1 MNAIYLV
8 LGSAFVFILAYRYY
22 GAFIAAKVLSF
33 DEKRVT
39 PSKEFNDG
47 RDYVPTNRW
56 IVFGHHFAAISG
68 AGPLIGPVLA
78 VQFGYAPGF
87 LWILA
92 GAVIAGAVHDMVI
105 LFASVR
111 HKGKSLAEIA
121 REEIGPIAKAAA
133 SVATFLIII
142 LALAGLAIVV
152 VNALKENA
160 WGTFAIGFT
169 IPVALFLGLYLHYLR
184 PGKIAEGSIIGVT
197 LVIIGVL
204 LGPLVRDSS
213 IATWF
218 MFSEQQIKLI
228 LPTYG
233 FIASILPVWMLLC
246 PRDYLSSYMKIGTIF
261 LLAIGVIIVRPD
273 IQMPAF
279 TQFVHGGGT
288 IVNGPVWPFVFI
300 TIACGAISGFHSLIA
315 SGTTPKMISS
325 ERDIKVVG
333 YGAMLMEGFVAV
345 MALVAAASLLPGDYF
360 AINTPP
366 AVFKTLAATGD
377 PTFQVGNLAE
387 LSKMVQMDLAGRT
400 GGAVSLAV
408 GMSQILSS
416 IPGLKSMMAFLYQF
430 CILFEA
436 LFILTTI
443 DTGTRVARYILQ
455 DALGTIYA
463 PFKKVSWI
471 PGALFCSLFVTVF
484 WGYLVYGGSIA
495 TIWPIFGITNQ
506 LLGTVALAI
515 GTSIILRRT
524 KKLQYGL
531 ITAVPMA
538 FLGVTTFTAGIMALM
553 NTYIP
558 KGLWLNT
565 VLLILALVLILII
578 IADAV
583 RSWIRTLDSNV
594 PIYHDPPVAK

>member
-8 LGSAFVFILAYRYY
+8 LGAACVFVLAYRYY
-22 GAFIAAKVLSF
+22 GAFIAAKVLALDDS
-33 DEKRVT
+33 RVT
-39 PSKEFNDG
+39 PSEKYNDG

-68 AGPLIGPVLA
+68 AGPLVGPVLA
-78 VQFGYAPGF
+78 VQFGFAPGF

-111 HKGKSLAEIA
+111 HKGKSLPEIA
-121 REEIGPIAKAAA
+121 REEIGPVAKAAA

-152 VNALKENA
+152 VNALKDNS

-169 IPVALFLGLYLHYLR
+169 IPVAIFVGLYMHYFR
-184 PGKIAEGSIIGVT
+184 PGKIIEASLIGVT

-204 LGPLVRDSS
+204 LGPVVRDSS
-213 IATWF
+213 IASWF
-218 MFSEQQIKLI
+218 MFSEQQLKII

-233 FIASILPVWMLLC
+233 FIASVLPVWMLLC
-246 PRDYLSSYMKIGTIF
+246 PRDYLSSYMKIGTI
-261 LLAIGVIIVRPD
+261 LILAFGVIIVRPT

-279 TQFVHGGGT
+279 TSFIHGGGT

-325 ERDIKVVG
+325 EKDIKVIG

-345 MALVAAASLLPGDYF
+345 MALIAASVLLPGDYF
-360 AINTPP
+360 AINTTP
-366 AVFKTLAATGD
+366 AVFQKLAATGN
-377 PTFQVGNLAE
+377 PLFQIGNLPE
-387 LSKMVQMDLAGRT
+387 LSKMVEMDLAGRT

-408 GMSQILSS
+408 GMAHILSS
-416 IPGLKSMMAFLYQF
+416 IPGLKTMMAYLYQF

-436 LFILTTI
+436 LFIMTTI

-455 DALGTIYA
+455 DGLGNFYA
-463 PFKKVSWI
+463 PFKRVSWI
-471 PGALFCSLFVTVF
+471 PGTLLCSALVTIF
-484 WGYLVYGGSIA
+484 WGYLIYGGSIS

-524 KKLQYGL
+524 KKPVYGL
-531 ITAVPMA
+531 ITALPMA
-538 FLGVTTFTAGIMALM
+538 FLGVTTITAGIISLL

-558 KGLWLNT
+558 KGLILNA
-565 VLLILALVLILII
+565 VLLTLALVLIVII
-578 IADAV
+578 IVDAV
-583 RSWIRTLDSNV
+583 RSWVKALDPAV
-594 PIYHDPPVAK
+594 AVYQDPPIS

>member
-8 LGSAFVFILAYRYY
+8 LGAACVFVLAYRYY
-22 GAFIAAKVLSF
+22 GAFIAAKVLALDDS
-33 DEKRVT
+33 RVT
-39 PSKEFNDG
+39 PSEKYNDG

-68 AGPLIGPVLA
+68 AGPLVGPVLA
-78 VQFGYAPGF
+78 VQFGFAPGF

-111 HKGKSLAEIA
+111 HKGKSLPEIA
-121 REEIGPIAKAAA
+121 REEIGPVAKAAA

-152 VNALKENA
+152 VNALKDNS

-169 IPVALFLGLYLHYLR
+169 IPVAIFVGLYMHYFR
-184 PGKIAEGSIIGVT
+184 PGKIIEASLIGVT

-204 LGPLVRDSS
+204 LGPVVRDSS
-213 IATWF
+213 IASWF
-218 MFSEQQIKLI
+218 MFSEQQLKII

-233 FIASILPVWMLLC
+233 FIASVLPVWMLLC
-246 PRDYLSSYMKIGTIF
+246 PRDYLSSYMKIGTI
-261 LLAIGVIIVRPD
+261 LILAFGVIIVRPT

-279 TQFVHGGGT
+279 TSFIHGGGT

-325 ERDIKVVG
+325 EKDIKVIG

-345 MALVAAASLLPGDYF
+345 MALIAASVLLPGDYF
-360 AINTPP
+360 AINTTP
-366 AVFKTLAATGD
+366 AVFQKLAATGN
-377 PTFQVGNLAE
+377 PLFQIGNLPE
-387 LSKMVQMDLAGRT
+387 LSKMVEMDLAGRT

-408 GMSQILSS
+408 GMAHILSS
-416 IPGLKSMMAFLYQF
+416 IPGLKTMMAYLYQF

-436 LFILTTI
+436 LFIMTTI

-455 DALGTIYA
+455 DGLGNFYA
-463 PFKKVSWI
+463 PFKRVSWI
-471 PGALFCSLFVTVF
+471 PGTLLCSALVTIF
-484 WGYLVYGGSIA
+484 WGYLIYGGSIS

-524 KKLQYGL
+524 KKPVYGL
-531 ITAVPMA
+531 ITALPMA
-538 FLGVTTFTAGIMALM
+538 FLGVTTITAGIISLL

-558 KGLWLNT
+558 KGLILNA
-565 VLLILALVLILII
+565 VLLILALVLIVII
-578 IADAV
+578 IVDAV
-583 RSWIRTLDSNV
+583 RSWVKALDPAV
-594 PIYHDPPVAK
+594 AVYHDPPIS

>member
-8 LGSAFVFILAYRYY
+8 LGAACVFVLAYRYY
-22 GAFIAAKVLSF
+22 GAFIAAKVLALDDS
-33 DEKRVT
+33 RVT
-39 PSKEFNDG
+39 PSEKYNDG

-68 AGPLIGPVLA
+68 AGPLVGPVLA
-78 VQFGYAPGF
+78 VQFGFAPGF

-111 HKGKSLAEIA
+111 HKGKSLPEIA
-121 REEIGPIAKAAA
+121 REEIGPVAKAAA

-152 VNALKENA
+152 VNALKDNS

-169 IPVALFLGLYLHYLR
+169 IPVAIFVGLYMHYFR
-184 PGKIAEGSIIGVT
+184 PGKIIEASLIGVT

-204 LGPLVRDSS
+204 LGPVVRDSS
-213 IATWF
+213 IASWF
-218 MFSEQQIKLI
+218 MFSEQQLKII

-233 FIASILPVWMLLC
+233 FIASVLPVWMLLC
-246 PRDYLSSYMKIGTIF
+246 PRDYLSSYMKIGTI
-261 LLAIGVIIVRPD
+261 LILAFGVIIVRPT

-279 TQFVHGGGT
+279 TSFIHGGGT

-325 ERDIKVVG
+325 EKDIKVIG

-345 MALVAAASLLPGDYF
+345 MALIAASVLLPGDYF
-360 AINTPP
+360 AINTAP
-366 AVFKTLAATGD
+366 AVFQKLAATGN
-377 PTFQVGNLAE
+377 PLFQIGNLPE
-387 LSKMVQMDLAGRT
+387 LSKMVEMDLAGRT

-408 GMSQILSS
+408 GMAHILSS
-416 IPGLKSMMAFLYQF
+416 IPGLKTMMAYLYQF

-436 LFILTTI
+436 LFIMTTI

-455 DALGTIYA
+455 DGLGNFYA
-463 PFKKVSWI
+463 PFKRVSWI
-471 PGALFCSLFVTVF
+471 PGTLLCSALVTIF
-484 WGYLVYGGSIA
+484 WGYLIYGGSIS

-524 KKLQYGL
+524 KKPVYGL
-531 ITAVPMA
+531 ITALPMA
-538 FLGVTTFTAGIMALM
+538 FLGVTTITAGIISLL

-558 KGLWLNT
+558 KGLILNA
-565 VLLILALVLILII
+565 VLLTLALVLIVII
-578 IADAV
+578 IVDAV
-583 RSWIRTLDSNV
+583 RSWVKALDPKV
-594 PIYHDPPVAK
+594 AVYQDPPIS

>member
-8 LGSAFVFILAYRYY
+8 LGAACVFVLAYRYY
-22 GAFIAAKVLSF
+22 GAFIAAKVLALDDS
-33 DEKRVT
+33 RVT
-39 PSKEFNDG
+39 PSEKYNDG

-68 AGPLIGPVLA
+68 AGPLVGPVLA
-78 VQFGYAPGF
+78 VQFGFAPGF

-111 HKGKSLAEIA
+111 HKGKSLPEIA
-121 REEIGPIAKAAA
+121 REEIGPVAKAAA

-152 VNALKENA
+152 VNALKDNS

-169 IPVALFLGLYLHYLR
+169 IPVAIFVGLYMHYFR
-184 PGKIAEGSIIGVT
+184 PGKIIEASLIGVT

-204 LGPLVRDSS
+204 LGPVVRDSS
-213 IATWF
+213 IASWF
-218 MFSEQQIKLI
+218 MFSEQQLKII

-233 FIASILPVWMLLC
+233 FIASVLPVWMLLC
-246 PRDYLSSYMKIGTIF
+246 PRDYLSSYMKIGTI
-261 LLAIGVIIVRPD
+261 LILAFGVIIVRPT

-279 TQFVHGGGT
+279 TSFIHGGGT

-325 ERDIKVVG
+325 EKDIKVIG

-345 MALVAAASLLPGDYF
+345 MALIAASVLLPGDYF
-360 AINTPP
+360 AINTAP
-366 AVFKTLAATGD
+366 AVFQKLAATGN
-377 PTFQVGNLAE
+377 PLFQIGNLPE
-387 LSKMVQMDLAGRT
+387 LSKMVEMDLAGRT

-408 GMSQILSS
+408 GMAHILSS
-416 IPGLKSMMAFLYQF
+416 IPGLKTMMAYLYQF

-436 LFILTTI
+436 LFIMTTI

-455 DALGTIYA
+455 DGLGNFYA
-463 PFKKVSWI
+463 PFKRVSWI
-471 PGALFCSLFVTVF
+471 PGTLLCSALVTIF
-484 WGYLVYGGSIA
+484 WGYLIYGGSIS

-524 KKLQYGL
+524 KKPVYGL
-531 ITAVPMA
+531 ITALPMA
-538 FLGVTTFTAGIMALM
+538 FLGVTTITAGIISLL

-558 KGLWLNT
+558 KGLILNA
-565 VLLILALVLILII
+565 VLLTLALVLIVII
-578 IADAV
+578 IVDAV
-583 RSWIRTLDSNV
+583 RSWVKALDPAV
-594 PIYHDPPVAK
+594 AVYQDPPIS

>member
-8 LGSAFVFILAYRYY
+8 LGAACVFVLAYRYY
-22 GAFIAAKVLSF
+22 GAFIAAKVLALDDS
-33 DEKRVT
+33 RVT
-39 PSKEFNDG
+39 PSEKYNDG

-68 AGPLIGPVLA
+68 AGPLVGPVLA
-78 VQFGYAPGF
+78 VQFGFAPGF

-111 HKGKSLAEIA
+111 HKGKSLPEIA
-121 REEIGPIAKAAA
+121 REEIGPVAKAAA

-152 VNALKENA
+152 VNALKDNS

-169 IPVALFLGLYLHYLR
+169 IPVAIFVGLYMHYFR
-184 PGKIAEGSIIGVT
+184 PGKIIEASLIGVT

-204 LGPLVRDSS
+204 LGPVVRDSS
-213 IATWF
+213 IASWF
-218 MFSEQQIKLI
+218 MFSEQQLKII

-233 FIASILPVWMLLC
+233 FIASVLPVWMLLC
-246 PRDYLSSYMKIGTIF
+246 PRDYLSSYMKIGTI
-261 LLAIGVIIVRPD
+261 LILAFGVIIVRPT

-279 TQFVHGGGT
+279 TSFIHGGGT

-325 ERDIKVVG
+325 EKDIKVIG

-345 MALVAAASLLPGDYF
+345 MALIAASVLLPGDYF
-360 AINTPP
+360 AINTTP
-366 AVFKTLAATGD
+366 AVFQKLAATGN
-377 PTFQVGNLAE
+377 PLFQIGNLPE
-387 LSKMVQMDLAGRT
+387 LSKMVEMDLAGRT

-408 GMSQILSS
+408 GMAHILSS
-416 IPGLKSMMAFLYQF
+416 IPGLKTMMAYLYQF

-436 LFILTTI
+436 LFIMTTI

-455 DALGTIYA
+455 DGLGNFYA
-463 PFKKVSWI
+463 PFKRVSWI
-471 PGALFCSLFVTVF
+471 PGTLLCSALVTIF
-484 WGYLVYGGSIA
+484 WGYLIYGGSIS

-524 KKLQYGL
+524 KKPVYGL
-531 ITAVPMA
+531 ITALPMA
-538 FLGVTTFTAGIMALM
+538 FLGVTTITAGIISLL

-558 KGLWLNT
+558 KGLILNA
-565 VLLILALVLILII
+565 VLLTLALVLIVII
-578 IADAV
+578 IVDAV
-583 RSWIRTLDSNV
+583 RSWVKALDPKV
-594 PIYHDPPVAK
+594 AVYQDPPIS